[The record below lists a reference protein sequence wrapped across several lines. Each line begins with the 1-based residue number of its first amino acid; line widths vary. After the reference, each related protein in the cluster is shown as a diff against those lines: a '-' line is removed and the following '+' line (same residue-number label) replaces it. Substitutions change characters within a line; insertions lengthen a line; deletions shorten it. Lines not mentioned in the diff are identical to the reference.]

1 MTESSLGWAALVM
14 IGSGWAARLGLRR
27 DLPWLPAAFAAGL
40 FGWLTYVGYDPHRA
54 APLVGAALLAGLALT
69 RLDGG
74 RPGAAV
80 TCGFIVLF
88 NLGAVGWPHE
98 LWAPRAAG
106 MPVLP
111 VLLALWAA
119 LIVGERR
126 QLPIW
131 LLVGLVGLVT
141 AATHAPSLGA
151 GSSAEAGA
159 ETLPLATVAVFAL
172 SRRLYPTAKSA
183 GPAVTA
189 LFIGSLLL
197 VTVAGS
203 YAELRVGEPVAGWLG
218 CCLAA
223 LLPALLDESRTEPD
237 SSFGLD
243 RYFVEALALAGALG
257 LGWLQGF

>member
-203 YAELRVGEPVAGWLG
+203 YANYGSAAGRRWLG
-218 CCLAA
+218 CCLRRCC
-223 LLPALLDESRTEPD
+223 PALHDESRTEPD